1 MDFEKLSR
9 EELLQML
16 KKLVGEEP
24 KAEPKAEPKL
34 GRKWGIGDLYPIRD
48 EMVRVKSIQDAKV
61 IYLDRATS
69 SKYVWH
75 SKGDELWI
83 RIEVLQRMYYQKL
96 YFDKLY
102 LKLDDER
109 LIQAFQL
116 EEKYK
121 ALDKVEDIEKL
132 VLEGDIDEIRNIL
145 SLVGR
150 DYAEYIRCNALK
162 IMRANKNTL
171 SLIRYKQLMEIF
183 RFQEIDMED

>member
-1 MDFEKLSR
+1 MDFENLSR

-34 GRKWGIGDLYPIRD
+34 GRKWSIGDLYPIRD

-61 IYLDRATS
+61 IYVDKPTF

-102 LKLDDER
+102 LRLDDER
-109 LIQAFQL
+109 LIQAFGL
-116 EEKYK
+116 EEKYR
-121 ALDKVEDIEKL
+121 ALDKIKDIEKL
-132 VLEGDIDEIRNIL
+132 VLEGDADEIRNIL

-150 DYAEYIRCNALK
+150 DYGEYIRCEAVK

-183 RFQEIDMED
+183 RFQEIDMEE